1 MKTGQMYLQTPVS
14 ISEGI
19 GIPNNGGMRTIERI
33 HLAGPDTLLTLLPAG
48 VSRAS
53 RARRSRAR

>member
-1 MKTGQMYLQTPVS
+1 MKTEQIYPQAPLA
-14 ISEGI
+14 ISEGV

-53 RARRSRAR
+53 RARRFRAR